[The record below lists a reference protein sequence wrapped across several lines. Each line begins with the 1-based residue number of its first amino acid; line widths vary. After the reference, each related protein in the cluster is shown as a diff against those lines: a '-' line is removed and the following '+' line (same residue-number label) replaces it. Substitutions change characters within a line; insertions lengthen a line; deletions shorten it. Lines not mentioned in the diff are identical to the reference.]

1 MERTLPS
8 HGTKAFLLSIL
19 PPLNMNTNL
28 LRLPAL
34 LLLSLVLSACS
45 VTDHIPEG
53 EQLYGGIKSITYD
66 LGKASS
72 SAQRTTAVED
82 SAGVITSIADAV
94 ETVSKVVSGTGRVA
108 SLAELQKRDP
118 STFTR
123 EERRWFKNQARAEQ
137 RALATTKEELEAVLA
152 YEPNGSLFGSSSVT
166 TPWKF
171 GLWMYDEF
179 VESKSAVGK
188 WLFNTFAEA
197 PILIS
202 NVSPAT
208 RAKVATNTLR
218 KYGYFRGEVEH
229 EVVTGKNPKKAR
241 INYHVRPGRLFHLD
255 SIAYVNFEPIA
266 DSLLAHTISERMLR
280 KGDAFSVL
288 NLTGE
293 QTRIETLMR
302 NNGYYYYSPSYT
314 TFKAD
319 TIAHEGFV
327 QLRVQP
333 LATRPEI
340 ARRPWYIGHTNI
352 VIRDQKG
359 TPLNGRMERRN
370 FTYQYPGDVIPIR
383 PGMWRRAMAHRAGE
397 RYSLADQKA
406 SLERLYAMGVLTSVD
421 IDYVPRDT
429 LGTTDT
435 LDLYVSATIG
445 PAYDSSFEMNATLKS
460 NQQFGPGVV
469 YELAKHNAFRGGE
482 TVAWK
487 ILGNY
492 EWQMGNG
499 RNGGNSLLNSYEL
512 GTELSFKFPRLM
524 LPWLTAGNISRRELN
539 RTRQRIAEGQPFV
552 FNRRRPVVG
561 STTFSLN
568 ANWRNRS
575 GFFQFVTMGGNVT
588 YKWYRNPRYTHEF
601 TLLNLEYNRTLS
613 TTAAFDSITTANPA
627 LYVSMRNQFIPSM
640 SYTFTYQSRTNRTHP
655 LWLQF
660 TVKESGNLLSAG
672 YAAFGKSFNE
682 RDKLLFGTPFA
693 QFFKATAEARH
704 TRTFSSRLKLATRM
718 FAGAVFSYGNSSR
731 APYGEQFFVGG
742 ANSVRAFSV
751 RTIGPG
757 GYYAPG
763 SKYAYIDQT
772 GDFKLEAN
780 AELRAPLF
788 GSLHGAVFLDAGNV
802 WLLKR
807 DLLRPD
813 AELSADNLKRIAV
826 GTGLGLRY
834 DLQFLVL
841 RFDVGVGLHAPYYTG
856 RSGFYNI
863 PRFRDGLAYH
873 FAIGYPF

>member
-1 MERTLPS
+1 MGLLP
-8 HGTKAFLLSIL
+8 LIL
-19 PPLNMNTNL
+19 
-28 LRLPAL
+28 A
-34 LLLSLVLSACS
+34 ACS
-45 VTDHIPEG
+45 ITDHIPEG

-72 SAQRTTAVED
+72 PTHGSAMMQD
-82 SAGVITSIADAV
+82 STGVITSIAEAV
-94 ETVSKVVSGTGRVA
+94 ETVSKVVSGTRRTP
-108 SLAELQKRDP
+108 SLSELQHWETNTLSQEKRH
-118 STFTR
+118 
-123 EERRWFKNQARAEQ
+123 WLKNHVRAEQ
-137 RALATTKEELEAVLA
+137 RTLATTQKEVEAVLA
-152 YEPNGSLFGSSSVT
+152 YEPNGALFGSSSIT
-166 TPWKF
+166 APWKF
-171 GLWMYDEF
+171 GLWVYDEF

-188 WLFNTFAEA
+188 WLFSTFAEA

-202 NVSPAT
+202 NVSPPT

-218 KYGYFRGEVEH
+218 KYGYFRGEVDYK
-229 EVVTGKNPKKAR
+229 VMTGRNPKKAKVS
-241 INYHVRPGRLFHLD
+241 YHIRPGKLFHLD
-255 SIAYVNFEPIA
+255 SITYVNFEPAA
-266 DSLLAHTISERMLR
+266 DSLLALTRQERLLR
-280 KGDAFSVL
+280 KGDAFNVL

-293 QTRIETLMR
+293 QSRIETLMR
-302 NNGYYYYSPSYT
+302 NNGYYYYAPSYT
-314 TFKAD
+314 TFQAD
-319 TIAHEGFV
+319 TTSHEGFV

-333 LATRPEI
+333 LATRPDV
-340 ARRPWYIGHTNI
+340 ARRPWYIGHTHI
-352 VIRDQKG
+352 IIRDQKG
-359 TPLNGRMERRN
+359 TPLTGKLERKN
-370 FTYQYPGDVIPIR
+370 FSFQYPGNIIPLR
-383 PGMWRRAMAHRAGE
+383 PGMWRRAIAHYTGRH
-397 RYSLADQKA
+397 YSLADQKA
-406 SLERLYAMGVLTSVD
+406 SLERLYAMGVLSSVD

-429 LGTTDT
+429 LATSDT
-435 LDLYVSATIG
+435 LDLYVTATIG

-482 TVAWK
+482 TVSWK

-492 EWQMGNG
+492 EWQMGGG
-499 RNGGNSLLNSYEL
+499 RNGGNSLLNSYEV
-512 GTELSFKFPRLM
+512 GTELNFKFPRLM
-524 LPWLTAGNISRRELN
+524 APWLTAGNTQRRLFARHTQPRTNSQYFVLNSRRP
-539 RTRQRIAEGQPFV
+539 I
-552 FNRRRPVVG
+552 VG
-561 STTFSLN
+561 TTTFSLN

-588 YKWYRNPRYTHEF
+588 YKWYSNPRYTHEF
-601 TLLNLEYNRTLS
+601 TLLNLEYNRILN
-613 TTAAFDSITTANPA
+613 TTSAFDSITTANPA

-640 SYTFTYQSRTNRTHP
+640 SYTFTYQSRANRLHP

-660 TVKESGNLLSAG
+660 TAKESGNFLSAG
-672 YAAFGKSFNE
+672 YAAFGHSFKE

-704 TRTFSSRLKLATRM
+704 TRTLSSHLRLATRL

-731 APYGEQFFVGG
+731 APYSEQFFVGG

-780 AELRAPLF
+780 AELRTPLF
-788 GSLHGAVFLDAGNV
+788 GSLHGAVFLDAGNI

-813 AELSADNLKRIAV
+813 AELSLDNLRRIAV
-826 GTGLGLRY
+826 GTGFGVRY
-834 DLQFLVL
+834 DLQFLIL
-841 RFDVGVGLHAPYYTG
+841 RFDVGIGLHAPYHTG

-863 PRFRDGLAYH
+863 PRFRDGLAFH

>member
-1 MERTLPS
+1 
-8 HGTKAFLLSIL
+8 
-19 PPLNMNTNL
+19 MNTNL
-28 LRLPAL
+28 LRLSSL
-34 LLLSLVLSACS
+34 LLFTLVLTACS

-66 LGKASS
+66 LGKET
-72 SAQRTTAVED
+72 SAKKRLTAVHD
-82 SAGVITSIADAV
+82 SAGVITSIAEAV
-94 ETVSKVVSGTGRVA
+94 ETVSKVVNGTGHMS
-108 SLAELQKRDP
+108 SLSELQH
-118 STFTR
+118 R
-123 EERRWFKNQARAEQ
+123 ELNTLTQKERRWLKNQARAEQ
-137 RALATTKEELEAVLA
+137 RTLAKTQEEVAAVLA
-152 YEPNGSLFGSSSVT
+152 YEPNGALFGSSSIT

-179 VESKSAVGK
+179 VESKSPVGK

-197 PILIS
+197 PILVS
-202 NVSPAT
+202 NVSPST

-229 EVVTGKNPKKAR
+229 EVVTGSNPKKAR
-241 INYHVRPGRLFHLD
+241 INYLVRPGKLFYLD
-255 SIAYVNFEPIA
+255 SISYVKFDPVA
-266 DSLLAHTISERMLR
+266 DSLLSQTFKDRLLR

-288 NLTGE
+288 NLTSE
-293 QTRIETLMR
+293 QSRIEALMR
-302 NNGYYYYSPSYT
+302 NNGYYYYAPSYT
-314 TFKAD
+314 TFQAD
-319 TIAHEGFV
+319 TMAHEGFV

-333 LATRPEI
+333 LATRPNV

-359 TPLNGRMERRN
+359 SPLTGKLERRN
-370 FTYQYPGDVIPIR
+370 FSFQYPGDLIPIR
-383 PGMWRRAMAHRAGE
+383 PGMWRRAIAHRAGE
-397 RYSLADQKA
+397 RFSLADQKA
-406 SLERLYAMGVLTSVD
+406 SLERLYAMGILTSVD

-429 LGTTDT
+429 LGTADT
-435 LDLYVSATIG
+435 LDLYVSASIG

-487 ILGNY
+487 LLGNY
-492 EWQMGNG
+492 EWQMGGG
-499 RNGGNSLLNSYEL
+499 RNGGNSLLNSYEV

-524 LPWLTAGNISRRELN
+524 APWLTAGNTQRRLFERNAQL
-539 RTRQRIAEGQPFV
+539 RTSGQPFV
-552 FNRRRPVVG
+552 LNQRRPVVG

-588 YKWYRNPRYTHEF
+588 YKWYSNPRYTHEF
-601 TLLNLEYNRTLS
+601 TLLNLDYNRTLS
-613 TTAAFDSITTANPA
+613 TTAAFDSITSANPA
-627 LYVSMRNQFIPSM
+627 LYVSMRDQFIPSM
-640 SYTFTYQSRTNRTHP
+640 SYTFTYQSRPNRLHP

-660 TVKESGNLLSAG
+660 TAKESGNLLSAG
-672 YAAFGKSFNE
+672 YAAFGKPFNE
-682 RDKLLFGTPFA
+682 QYKLLFGTPFA

-704 TRTFSSRLKLATRM
+704 TRTLTSRLRLATRL
-718 FAGAVFSYGNSSR
+718 FAGAVFSYGNSAR

-757 GYYAPG
+757 GYYDPG
-763 SKYAYIDQT
+763 TRYAYIDQT

-788 GSLHGAVFLDAGNV
+788 GSIHGAVFLDAGNV

-813 AELSADNLKRIAV
+813 AELSPANLKRIAV

-834 DLQFLVL
+834 DMQFLVL

-863 PRFRDGLAYH
+863 ARFRDGLAYH